1 MTTDRSPSLPR
12 REPLTVYVDP
22 GRAGTGAPPALELR
36 GTVDIG
42 RVKAAVHQVLD
53 ADPHGPAWRFR
64 LRRHGPAHH
73 TLTLDAP
80 AAAGAPADFPVGLL
94 ADLLTARPV
103 GSASVFE
110 SLADGVRPLGDEPVP
125 LPPAGPPYGLAAARS
140 AAAGAPHGP
149 VMSVLRASPLQR
161 ELLADADARPGAG
174 VGVARLGWEW
184 HGPLDLER
192 FADAWQSVA
201 DRESVLRAA
210 FDDADEPAVLVH
222 QWVVPELLRA
232 PAGSGDRAALLA
244 ADRARALDPRRP
256 GPFRVTVAESPAGA
270 GDGPPHRMLLTYHH
284 ALLDDLSARLLLREF
299 FRAYLAGGRLP
310 GGERRPDMGDYVDWL
325 AARDLGP
332 ARDFWSPAADLLP
345 TAADLPAAG
354 TRDLRGPAEDPAEPA
369 EDPAEPAE
377 DPLGWG
383 LAGQDLPG
391 PAQGPAVP
399 GRDLPGGPAQGAAV
413 PGRDLPEGPAQGAA
427 DPGRG
432 LPGPAQG
439 AAVPGR
445 GLPGGPAQGAAD
457 RGRGLP
463 GGPAQGAA
471 DRGRGLPGPAQGAR
485 PVEDAAGG
493 LEGGDPRPAT
503 VRLRHRLSPEDAAG
517 LTTWAARWGATDFG
531 ALQAAWA
538 LLLHRAGRAGAAT
551 AAPVAFCVSVSGRG
565 VPLDGVERLP
575 GALRNPLPMS
585 VVVDPRTPVPR
596 LLAQLRD
603 RALDMAAY
611 EWVSAG
617 QVAHWTQPA
626 RRAPAGRGGRR
637 VPGTLLVFGGGP
649 QPPAVPAAD
658 LAAQGI
664 RVPEPVAYDADTA
677 FPLALSAHHDDAG
690 GLVLTVAH
698 DPYLLP
704 DAGAVLADLDRLLR
718 LLPRRGDQYTTAG
731 ALLDA
736 LSASGTEPPP
746 TAPAAP
752 ARRAARVPLLRTL
765 RPATGPAEAVVCL
778 VPAPGQSPYRYEQ
791 LARHY
796 PGPEAVVL
804 LSDAQRPAEM
814 RLAALAPLLGPGR
827 RLVLGGFSGGG
838 TAAYEIARLAAHAG
852 GSPPLV
858 VLAAAAAPAAALARA
873 LAAAAA
879 PAG

>member
-140 AAAGAPHGP
+140 AAGAPHGP

-174 VGVARLGWEW
+174 IGVARLGWEW

-256 GPFRVTVAESPAGA
+256 GPFRVTVAESPTGA

-345 TAADLPAAG
+345 DAADLPATG
-354 TRDLRGPAEDPAEPA
+354 TRNLRGPAKDPAEPV
-369 EDPAEPAE
+369 E

-391 PAQGPAVP
+391 PAQGLADP
-399 GRDLPGGPAQGAAV
+399 GRVLPGPV
-413 PGRDLPEGPAQGAA
+413 QGAA

-432 LPGPAQG
+432 LPGPVQG
-439 AAVPGR
+439 AG
-445 GLPGGPAQGAAD
+445 
-457 RGRGLP
+457 
-463 GGPAQGAA
+463 
-471 DRGRGLPGPAQGAR
+471 

-493 LEGGDPRPAT
+493 PEGGDPRPAT

-617 QVAHWTQPA
+617 QVAHWTEPA

-736 LSASGTEPPP
+736 LSVSGAEPPP
-746 TAPAAP
+746 AAPAAP
-752 ARRAARVPLLRTL
+752 A
-765 RPATGPAEAVVCL
+765 
-778 VPAPGQSPYRYEQ
+778 
-791 LARHY
+791 
-796 PGPEAVVL
+796 
-804 LSDAQRPAEM
+804 LSLIHISEP
-814 RLAALAPLLGPGR
+814 
-827 RLVLGGFSGGG
+827 
-838 TAAYEIARLAAHAG
+838 T
-852 GSPPLV
+852 
-858 VLAAAAAPAAALARA
+858 
-873 LAAAAA
+873 
-879 PAG
+879 